1 MRPARAVVG
10 PRNPDVSALD
20 GARGRRRHA
29 QCTAGRD
36 AGGWVGEWAEG
47 EGIMRACR
55 FGACGGCTVWRTRA
69 VRGGG
74 GRGRAC
80 QNSIVASTARC
91 PRVPVAHSARLV
103 PCSAS
108 PHTQAAGLMRA
119 DEVFDR
125 ASHGCCRQPRG
136 WRLPRVTCHGC
147 ARSLPRRAR
156 RARTRRSPAPIAA
169 STAKTK
175 AAFIAS
181 QLVYTLATLL
191 LTPWQYHDRRAHL
204 VCLAVWLVV
213 ATWNG
218 ASFYIEVRWRGRGCG
233 RTFGQAPLSC
243 VGDHVLSLVS
253 HWRPRLRRYFHA
265 RIDSRLST
273 RSLRRTVRRVGRHGR
288 RRKRRQQRWRIHE
301 RHQYQH
307 HHIR

>member
-1 MRPARAVVG
+1 
-10 PRNPDVSALD
+10 
-20 GARGRRRHA
+20 
-29 QCTAGRD
+29 
-36 AGGWVGEWAEG
+36 
-47 EGIMRACR
+47 
-55 FGACGGCTVWRTRA
+55 
-69 VRGGG
+69 
-74 GRGRAC
+74 
-80 QNSIVASTARC
+80 
-91 PRVPVAHSARLV
+91 
-103 PCSAS
+103 
-108 PHTQAAGLMRA
+108 MRA

-125 ASHGCCRQPRG
+125 ASHGCHRQPRG

-218 ASFYIEVRWRGRGCG
+218 ASFYIEVCWPRVRPRAKVRPGAAVVR
-233 RTFGQAPLSC
+233 RH
-243 VGDHVLSLVS
+243 DVLSLVS
-253 HWRPRLRRYFHA
+253 HTRAHA
-265 RIDSRLST
+265 CAGIFTHVST
-273 RSLRRTVRRVGRHGR
+273 VD
-288 RRKRRQQRWRIHE
+288 
-301 RHQYQH
+301 
-307 HHIR
+307 